1 MSKQLLKSTSI
12 VGGMTLVS
20 RVSGLIRDI
29 IFAQFLGAGILA
41 DAFLVAFRIPN
52 FLRRIFAEGAFS
64 VAFIPVFTDIRQ
76 IGTHKE
82 QQQFV
87 GLMAG
92 RLGLILMIL
101 TALGV
106 LFAPQV
112 VQVLA
117 YGWSDDPRKIAITV
131 DTVRLT
137 FPYLLC
143 ISLVSMSAGI
153 LNTCS
158 RFAAAAVTPIF
169 LNLFLISA
177 VLWFVPWFENA
188 AIALGFGVFLAG
200 FFQLLFQLPFLLQVG
215 YLPKPALRSKSTA
228 ARKSVT
234 KVFQLMLP
242 ALFGSSIAQ
251 INILVNTILASFLV
265 TGSVSWLYYSD
276 RLMEFPLG
284 VFGIALATA
293 ILPGL
298 SRQYTDNDTIGFNQ
312 TLNTAIKWV
321 CVVCIPAAVAL
332 AVLAKP
338 LLITMFFY
346 RQFNQT
352 DVYMSA
358 NALVA
363 YSFGLLG
370 FVFVKVLAPGYFARQ
385 NTLTPVKIGA
395 TSVGVNIILSLA
407 LVSTFEHVGL
417 AIATSIAA
425 FVNAGLLGFYLRKDK
440 VLHILSGLGRVIVS
454 VCVASLIMAVVL
466 WYSVGQ
472 IEIWFEYNAL
482 RRIGS
487 LSITILAGFLSY
499 VLTLILLG
507 LRLHH
512 VLSNNETVDK
522 KH

>member
-169 LNLFLISA
+169 LNTYMAS
-177 VLWFVPWFENA
+177 N
-188 AIALGFGVFLAG
+188 
-200 FFQLLFQLPFLLQVG
+200 
-215 YLPKPALRSKSTA
+215 PA
-228 ARKSVT
+228 
-234 KVFQLMLP
+234 
-242 ALFGSSIAQ
+242 
-251 INILVNTILASFLV
+251 
-265 TGSVSWLYYSD
+265 
-276 RLMEFPLG
+276 
-284 VFGIALATA
+284 
-293 ILPGL
+293 
-298 SRQYTDNDTIGFNQ
+298 
-312 TLNTAIKWV
+312 
-321 CVVCIPAAVAL
+321 
-332 AVLAKP
+332 
-338 LLITMFFY
+338 
-346 RQFNQT
+346 
-352 DVYMSA
+352 
-358 NALVA
+358 
-363 YSFGLLG
+363 
-370 FVFVKVLAPGYFARQ
+370 
-385 NTLTPVKIGA
+385 
-395 TSVGVNIILSLA
+395 
-407 LVSTFEHVGL
+407 
-417 AIATSIAA
+417 
-425 FVNAGLLGFYLRKDK
+425 
-440 VLHILSGLGRVIVS
+440 
-454 VCVASLIMAVVL
+454 
-466 WYSVGQ
+466 
-472 IEIWFEYNAL
+472 
-482 RRIGS
+482 
-487 LSITILAGFLSY
+487 
-499 VLTLILLG
+499 
-507 LRLHH
+507 
-512 VLSNNETVDK
+512 
-522 KH
+522 